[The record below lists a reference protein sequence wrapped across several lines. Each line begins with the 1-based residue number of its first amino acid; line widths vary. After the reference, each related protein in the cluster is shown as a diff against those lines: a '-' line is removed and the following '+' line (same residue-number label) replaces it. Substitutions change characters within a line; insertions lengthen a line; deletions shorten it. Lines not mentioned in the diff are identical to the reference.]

1 MEGKSSFLQKKPS
14 NNAVLYIFQCIF
26 KTNSW
31 LIPLVNKYKELLK
44 NSQARYD
51 QIVLKRYDMYKCTN
65 DLIFVTY

>member
-1 MEGKSSFLQKKPS
+1 MEGKSSFLQKNPS

-31 LIPLVNKYKELLK
+31 LIPLVKKYKELLK

-51 QIVLKRYDMYKCTN
+51 QIVLKRWYVQMH
-65 DLIFVTY
+65 